1 MRKVT
6 TTIMTALV
14 PTFRSSCS
22 IAAAVLFHLKFLNG
36 ICRVWCRNFTW
47 AALAFVSLVG
57 LAQAAET
64 VEQRAVTC
72 FACHGE
78 HGQSE
83 MENTPSL
90 GGQQAPYALI
100 QLFMFRE
107 KLRTFDPMNE
117 MTKSFTDD
125 DLQKFSD
132 FIAKLPKPQ
141 PPAETGDPARMQR
154 GLALAQQNR
163 CNSCHNADFS
173 GKENVPRL
181 ANQREDY
188 LAKTLSEYKDNSRHG
203 YDGTMADVMGS
214 VTKDQIVELAYY
226 ISHYR

>member
-1 MRKVT
+1 MRKIA
-6 TTIMTALV
+6 TIMM
-14 PTFRSSCS
+14 
-22 IAAAVLFHLKFLNG
+22 
-36 ICRVWCRNFTW
+36 
-47 AALAFVSLVG
+47 AALLPISLASVN
-57 LAQAAET
+57 AAET
-64 VEQRAVTC
+64 IEQRAVTC

-83 MENTPSL
+83 TENTPSL

-107 KLRTFDPMNE
+107 KLRTFEPMNE
-117 MTKSFTDD
+117 IAKSFTDD

-141 PPAETGDPARMQR
+141 PQPPADVGDPARMQR
-154 GLALAQQNR
+154 GLALARANR

-188 LAKTLSEYKDNSRHG
+188 LNKTLSEYKDNSRHG

-214 VTKDQIVELAYY
+214 VTKEQIPELAYY

>member
-1 MRKVT
+1 MPAT
-6 TTIMTALV
+6 TRIMTALV
-14 PTFRSSCS
+14 F
-22 IAAAVLFHLKFLNG
+22 
-36 ICRVWCRNFTW
+36 
-47 AALAFVSLVG
+47 AFVAFS
-57 LAQAAET
+57 ARAAT
-64 VEQRAVTC
+64 VKERAVTC

-107 KLRTFDPMNE
+107 KLRTFEPMNE

-125 DLQKFSD
+125 DLRTFSD
-132 FIAKLPKPQ
+132 FIATLPKPA
-141 PPAETGDPARMQR
+141 PPADAGDPARMAR

-188 LAKTLSEYKDNSRHG
+188 LAKTLGEYKDNSRHG
-203 YDGTMADVMGS
+203 YDGTMADVMGA
-214 VTKDQIVELAYY
+214 VTKEQIVDLAYF
-226 ISHYR
+226 IARVR

>member
-1 MRKVT
+1 MKK
-6 TTIMTALV
+6 MMMAL
-14 PTFRSSCS
+14 TLAS
-22 IAAAVLFHLKFLNG
+22 
-36 ICRVWCRNFTW
+36 
-47 AALAFVSLVG
+47 LAFP
-57 LAQAAET
+57 AWAET
-64 VEQRAVTC
+64 IEERAVTC
-72 FACHGE
+72 FGCHGE
-78 HGQSE
+78 HGQSTT
-83 MENTPSL
+83 ENTPSL

-107 KLRTFDPMNE
+107 KLRSFAPMND

-132 FIAKLPKPQ
+132 FIARLPKPA
-141 PPAETGDPARMQR
+141 PPAETGDPARMDK
-154 GLALAQQNR
+154 GLALARQNR

-188 LAKTLSEYKDNSRHG
+188 LAKTLSEYKDNTRHG

-214 VTKDQIVELAYY
+214 VSKEQIADLAYY